1 MLAGIVAV
9 VSITILN
16 DILYLDSQ
24 IDNLHLFFFF
34 WFAASFQF
42 SFIVLKKPRNLFLF
56 FSTSKF
62 SARITL
68 GKFPKGTSFYNYD
81 VLYSYHDCVPQYL
94 NYHFPI

>member
-34 WFAASFQF
+34 GSRLHFNFLLSFLRNRETYFCFLARVNFPPGLRLVNFQKEPRF
-42 SFIVLKKPRNLFLF
+42 IITMYFIV
-56 FSTSKF
+56 
-62 SARITL
+62 IMI
-68 GKFPKGTSFYNYD
+68 
-81 VLYSYHDCVPQYL
+81 VYHS
-94 NYHFPI
+94 I

>member
-34 WFAASFQF
+34 LVRG
-42 SFIVLKKPRNLFLF
+42 FISIF
-56 FSTSKF
+56 FYRFKETAKLIF
-62 SARITL
+62 V
-68 GKFPKGTSFYNYD
+68 F
-81 VLYSYHDCVPQYL
+81 
-94 NYHFPI
+94 